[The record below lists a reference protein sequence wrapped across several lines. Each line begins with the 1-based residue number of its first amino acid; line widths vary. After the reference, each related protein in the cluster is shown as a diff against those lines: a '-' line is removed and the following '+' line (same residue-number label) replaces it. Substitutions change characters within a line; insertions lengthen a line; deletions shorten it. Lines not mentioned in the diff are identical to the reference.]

1 MTEMKT
7 TDTTST
13 ETLYCYV
20 HPDRET
26 TLRCN
31 NCNRPIC
38 AWCAVR
44 TPTGY
49 RCKECVRGQQKIFD
63 TAQSLDYI
71 FGFLATGILSFLA
84 SLLVGVVSAFG
95 IFAWILI
102 IIGAPAVGAVIAEA
116 VRYAIRHHRS
126 RPLFIAI
133 MVGMALGAVPAIV
146 LNLITLNIFGLIFQ
160 AIYLVLA
167 APTVYYRLS
176 GLQLFR

>member
-1 MTEMKT
+1 MTETNT
-7 TDTTST
+7 TT
-13 ETLYCYV
+13 ETLHCYV

-49 RCKECVRGQQKIFD
+49 RCKECVKGQQKVFD
-63 TAQSLDYI
+63 TAQTADYLL
-71 FGFLATGILSFLA
+71 GFAAAGVLSFLA

-102 IIGAPAVGAVIAEA
+102 FFGAPAVGAIIAEA
-116 VRYAIRHHRS
+116 LRFAIRRHRS
-126 RPLFIAI
+126 RPLYITI
-133 MVGMALGAVPAIV
+133 MAGLALGAVPAIL
-146 LNLITLNIFGLIFQ
+146 LNLLSMNIFGLIFQ
-160 AIYLVLA
+160 VVYLVLA

>member
-1 MTEMKT
+1 MSETPPTTTATEV
-7 TDTTST
+7 
-13 ETLYCYV
+13 LHCYV

-49 RCKECVRGQQKIFD
+49 RCKECVKGQQRIFD
-63 TAQSLDYI
+63 TAQSTDYI
-71 FGFLATGILSFLA
+71 FGFLAAGILSLLA
-84 SLLVGVVSAFG
+84 SLLVGVVSSFG

-102 IIGAPAVGAVIAEA
+102 LIGAPTVGALIAEA
-116 VRYAIRHHRS
+116 VRFSIRRHRS
-126 RPLFIAI
+126 RSLFITV
-133 MVGMALGAVPAIV
+133 MVGIALGAVPAIL
-146 LNLITLNIFGLIFQ
+146 LNLIALNIFGLIFQ
-160 AIYLVLA
+160 VIYLVLA